1 VLSVAFV
8 PSTVSS
14 GFVMLVVIVLRTY
27 MPIPVLT
34 EALVAR
40 FIKREELF
48 VVFMPFFTQAG

>member
-1 VLSVAFV
+1 
-8 PSTVSS
+8 
-14 GFVMLVVIVLRTY
+14 MLVVIVLRTC

-40 FIKREELF
+40 LIRREELF